1 MSYRKGRNLEY
12 HVAAMLRRGGF
23 TVTRAAG
30 SHSIWDLIAYDEKTC
45 LHVQVKARATSRDV
59 AQLRQEVRRTLPPG
73 CLAYLVTRG
82 KRKTIWINLRDATA

>member
-30 SHSIWDLIAYDEKTC
+30 SHSICDLIAYNAEKC
-45 LHVQVKARATSRDV
+45 AHIQVKTKTTARDV
-59 AQLRQEVRRTLPPG
+59 SRIRREMLKVLPKN
-73 CLAYLVTRG
+73 CLAYLVTRRRG
-82 KRKTIWINLRDATA
+82 ETIWINLRAQE